1 MKRILGFSLFVI
13 LTSLQSVSAHG
24 GEDSE
29 GLSNLQIVLIS
40 LVICAV
46 FYFLFRKLSD
56 SESSANNGLL
66 LTLVAYT
73 GTVHILLGLN
83 DMIFLLGGLGIIAIA
98 TAPFVTEIARS
109 RERLL
114 QPALALLALTMFI
127 AYFVSNH
134 DLHYIAE
141 DYLGLTTKLSEI
153 GIIGLVIN
161 HNKKKSYSEIGE

>member
-1 MKRILGFSLFVI
+1 MKRVFGLSLFVI
-13 LTSLQSVSAHG
+13 LASLQSVSAHG

-29 GLSNLQIVLIS
+29 GLSNLQIMLIS
-40 LVICAV
+40 LAICAV
-46 FYFLFRKLSD
+46 FYFLFRRLSD
-56 SESSANNGLL
+56 SESSANKGLL

-98 TAPFVTEIARS
+98 AAPFVTEIARS

-153 GIIGLVIN
+153 GIIGLVLKN
-161 HNKKKSYSEIGE
+161 QKGGSE

>member
-1 MKRILGFSLFVI
+1 MKRILGFSLIVS
-13 LTSLQSVSAHG
+13 LATLQSVSAHG

-29 GLSNLQIVLIS
+29 GLSNLQIMLIS
-40 LVICAV
+40 LAICAV

-114 QPALALLALTMFI
+114 QTALALSALTMFI

-153 GIIGLVIN
+153 GIIGLVLKN
-161 HNKKKSYSEIGE
+161 QKGGSE

>member
-24 GEDSE
+24 GEDSK
-29 GLSNLQIVLIS
+29 GLSNLQIMLIS
-40 LVICAV
+40 LAICAV
-46 FYFLFRKLSD
+46 FYLLFRKLSD
-56 SESSANNGLL
+56 SESSASNGLL

-141 DYLGLTTKLSEI
+141 DYLGLTTKFSEI

-161 HNKKKSYSEIGE
+161 HNKNKSSSTIGE

>member
-1 MKRILGFSLFVI
+1 MKRILGFSVFVI
-13 LTSLQSVSAHG
+13 LASLQSVSAHG

-29 GLSNLQIVLIS
+29 GLSNLQIMLIS
-40 LVICAV
+40 MAICAV

-56 SESSANNGLL
+56 SESNANNGLL
-66 LTLVAYT
+66 LTLVVYT
-73 GTVHILLGLN
+73 GTVHILLGIN
-83 DMIFLLGGLGIIAIA
+83 DMIFLIGGLGIIAIA

-114 QPALALLALTMFI
+114 QPALALSALTMFI

-153 GIIGLVIN
+153 GIIGLVLKN
-161 HNKKKSYSEIGE
+161 QKGDSE

>member
-1 MKRILGFSLFVI
+1 MKRILGFSVFVI
-13 LTSLQSVSAHG
+13 LASLQSASAHG

-29 GLSNLQIVLIS
+29 GLSNLQIMLIS
-40 LVICAV
+40 LAICAV

-56 SESSANNGLL
+56 SESNANNGLL
-66 LTLVAYT
+66 LTLVVYT
-73 GTVHILLGLN
+73 GTVHILLGIN
-83 DMIFLLGGLGIIAIA
+83 DMIFLIGGLGIIAIA

-114 QPALALLALTMFI
+114 QPALALSALTMFI

-153 GIIGLVIN
+153 GIIGLVLKN
-161 HNKKKSYSEIGE
+161 QKGDSE

>member
-1 MKRILGFSLFVI
+1 MNRIFGYTVFVI
-13 LTSLQSVSAHG
+13 LASLQSVAAHG
-24 GEDSE
+24 GEESE
-29 GLSNLQIVLIS
+29 GLSNLQIMLIS
-40 LVICAV
+40 MAICAV
-46 FYFLFRKLSD
+46 FYVLFRKFSD

-83 DMIFLLGGLGIIAIA
+83 DTILLLGGLGIIAIA
-98 TAPFVTEIARS
+98 TAPFVTEIALGRQ
-109 RERLL
+109 RLL
-114 QPALALLALTMFI
+114 QSALALLALTMFI

-153 GIIGLVIN
+153 GIIGLVIR
-161 HNKKKSYSEIGE
+161 HNINKSQSTIGE

>member
-1 MKRILGFSLFVI
+1 MKRILGFSVFVI
-13 LTSLQSVSAHG
+13 LASLQSASAHG

-29 GLSNLQIVLIS
+29 GLSNLQIMLIS
-40 LVICAV
+40 LAICAV

-56 SESSANNGLL
+56 SESNANNGLL
-66 LTLVAYT
+66 LTLVVYT
-73 GTVHILLGLN
+73 GTVHILLGIN
-83 DMIFLLGGLGIIAIA
+83 DMIFLIGGLGIIAIA

-114 QPALALLALTMFI
+114 QPALALSALTMFI

-134 DLHYIAE
+134 DFHYIAE

-153 GIIGLVIN
+153 GIIGLVLKN
-161 HNKKKSYSEIGE
+161 QKGDSE

>member
-13 LTSLQSVSAHG
+13 LTLLQSVSAHG

-29 GLSNLQIVLIS
+29 GLSNLQIMLIS
-40 LVICAV
+40 LAICAV
-46 FYFLFRKLSD
+46 FYLLFRKLSD

-83 DMIFLLGGLGIIAIA
+83 DMKFLLGGLGIIAIA
-98 TAPFVTEIARS
+98 IAPFVTEIARP

-141 DYLGLTTKLSEI
+141 DYLGLTTKFSEI

-161 HNKKKSYSEIGE
+161 HNKNKSSSTIGE

>member
-1 MKRILGFSLFVI
+1 MKRILGFSVLVI
-13 LTSLQSVSAHG
+13 LASLQSVSAHG

-29 GLSNLQIVLIS
+29 GLSNLQIMLIS
-40 LVICAV
+40 LAICAV

-56 SESSANNGLL
+56 SESSVNNGLL

-98 TAPFVTEIARS
+98 AAPFVTEIARS

-114 QPALALLALTMFI
+114 QQALALLALTMFI

-153 GIIGLVIN
+153 GIIGLVLKN
-161 HNKKKSYSEIGE
+161 QKGGSE

>member
-1 MKRILGFSLFVI
+1 MRARALILALSGI
-13 LTSLQSVSAHG
+13 LTILSIPLVSAHG
-24 GEDSE
+24 GESTD
-29 GLSNLQIVLIS
+29 GFTNFQIMLIS
-40 LVICAV
+40 LAICTV

-56 SESSANNGLL
+56 SESNANNGLL

-153 GIIGLVIN
+153 GIIGLVLKN
-161 HNKKKSYSEIGE
+161 QKGDSE

>member
-29 GLSNLQIVLIS
+29 GLSNLQIMLIA

-46 FYFLFRKLSD
+46 FFFLFRKLSD
-56 SESSANNGLL
+56 SESSVNNGLL

-114 QPALALLALTMFI
+114 QQALALLALTMFI

-134 DLHYIAE
+134 DLHYITE
-141 DYLGLTTKLSEI
+141 DYLGLTTKFSEI

-161 HNKKKSYSEIGE
+161 HNKNKSSSTIGE

>member
-29 GLSNLQIVLIS
+29 GLSNLQIMLIA

-56 SESSANNGLL
+56 SESSVNNGLL

-114 QPALALLALTMFI
+114 QQALALLALTMFI

-134 DLHYIAE
+134 DLHYITE
-141 DYLGLTTKLSEI
+141 DYLGLTTKFSEI

-161 HNKKKSYSEIGE
+161 HNKNKSSSTIGE

>member
-1 MKRILGFSLFVI
+1 MKRILGFSVFVI
-13 LTSLQSVSAHG
+13 LASLQSASAHG

-29 GLSNLQIVLIS
+29 GLSNLQIMLIS
-40 LVICAV
+40 LAICAV

-56 SESSANNGLL
+56 SESNANNGLL

-73 GTVHILLGLN
+73 GTVHILLGIN
-83 DMIFLLGGLGIIAIA
+83 DMIFLVGGLGIIAIA

-109 RERLL
+109 REKLL
-114 QPALALLALTMFI
+114 QSALALSALTMFI

-153 GIIGLVIN
+153 GIIGLVLRN
-161 HNKKKSYSEIGE
+161 QKGDSE

>member
-1 MKRILGFSLFVI
+1 MKRIFVFSAFVV
-13 LTSLQSVSAHG
+13 LASLQSVAAHG

-29 GLSNLQIVLIS
+29 GLSNLQIMLIS
-40 LVICAV
+40 LAICAV
-46 FYFLFRKLSD
+46 FFLLFRKLSD
-56 SESSANNGLL
+56 IESSANNGLL

-83 DMIFLLGGLGIIAIA
+83 DTIFLLGGLGIIAIA
-98 TAPFVTEIARS
+98 TAPLVIETARK
-109 RERLL
+109 RERIL

-153 GIIGLVIN
+153 GIISLVIK
-161 HNKKKSYSEIGE
+161 HNMNKSQSAIGE

>member
-1 MKRILGFSLFVI
+1 MKRILGFSVLVI
-13 LTSLQSVSAHG
+13 LASLQSVSAHG

-29 GLSNLQIVLIS
+29 GLSNLQLMLIS
-40 LVICAV
+40 LAICAV

-56 SESSANNGLL
+56 SESSVNNGLL

-114 QPALALLALTMFI
+114 QQALALLALTMFI

-161 HNKKKSYSEIGE
+161 HNKNKAQSKIGE

>member
-1 MKRILGFSLFVI
+1 MKRVFGFSMFVI
-13 LTSLQSVSAHG
+13 ISSLHSVSAHG
-24 GEDSE
+24 GEDSK
-29 GLSNLQIVLIS
+29 GLSNLQIMLIS
-40 LVICAV
+40 LAICAL
-46 FYFLFRKLSD
+46 FYLLYSRLSD
-56 SESSANNGLL
+56 SKSSANNGPL

-98 TAPFVTEIARS
+98 AAPYLTETARS

-114 QPALALLALTMFI
+114 QLALALLALTMFI

-134 DLHYIAE
+134 DLHYLAE

-153 GIIGLVIN
+153 GIIGLVIS
-161 HNKKKSYSEIGE
+161 HNKNKSQSAIGE

>member
-1 MKRILGFSLFVI
+1 MKRILGFSVLVI
-13 LTSLQSVSAHG
+13 LASLQSVSAHG

-29 GLSNLQIVLIS
+29 GLSNLQIMLIS
-40 LVICAV
+40 LAICAV

-56 SESSANNGLL
+56 SESSVNNGLL

-83 DMIFLLGGLGIIAIA
+83 DMIFLLGGLGIIAIT

-114 QPALALLALTMFI
+114 QQALALLALTMFI

-153 GIIGLVIN
+153 GIIGLVLKN
-161 HNKKKSYSEIGE
+161 QKGGLE

>member
-1 MKRILGFSLFVI
+1 MKKILGFSVLVI
-13 LTSLQSVSAHG
+13 LVSLQSVSAHG

-29 GLSNLQIVLIS
+29 GLSNLQIMLIS
-40 LVICAV
+40 LAICAL

-56 SESSANNGLL
+56 SESNANNGLL

-73 GTVHILLGLN
+73 GTVHILLGIN
-83 DMIFLLGGLGIIAIA
+83 DMIFLVGGLGIIAIA

-109 RERLL
+109 REKLL

-127 AYFVSNH
+127 TYFVSNH

-141 DYLGLTTKLSEI
+141 KYLGLTTKLSEI
-153 GIIGLVIN
+153 GIIGLVLKN
-161 HNKKKSYSEIGE
+161 QKGDSE

>member
-1 MKRILGFSLFVI
+1 MKRILGFFVFVI
-13 LTSLQSVSAHG
+13 LASLQSVSAHG

-29 GLSNLQIVLIS
+29 GLSNLQIMLIS
-40 LVICAV
+40 LAICAV

-56 SESSANNGLL
+56 SESNANNGLL

-83 DMIFLLGGLGIIAIA
+83 DMILLLGGLGIIAIA

-109 RERLL
+109 REKLF

-153 GIIGLVIN
+153 GIISLVLKN
-161 HNKKKSYSEIGE
+161 QKGGSE

>member
-1 MKRILGFSLFVI
+1 MKRILGFSVLVI
-13 LTSLQSVSAHG
+13 LASLQSVSAHG

-29 GLSNLQIVLIS
+29 GLSNLQIMLIS
-40 LVICAV
+40 LAICAV

-56 SESSANNGLL
+56 SESSVNNGLL

-83 DMIFLLGGLGIIAIA
+83 DMIFLLGGLGIIAIT

-114 QPALALLALTMFI
+114 QQALALLALTMFI

-153 GIIGLVIN
+153 GIIGLVLKN
-161 HNKKKSYSEIGE
+161 QKGGSE